1 MFGLENVDLQRI
13 VAIFRQNENI
23 ESATIFG
30 SRAKGDFRNGSDID
44 ISIKGVNLHF
54 DDLIEISQQYE
65 KLNLPYKF
73 DVVIYDRI
81 KEDALKEHIRRVG
94 KTIY

>member
-81 KEDALKEHIRRVG
+81 KEDALKEYIRRVE